1 MKRLRRSPAHD
12 ALSFGRGV
20 GVKIEGRIDDRG
32 FGEITMVAESL
43 DEWRELEKLM
53 NDVGGA
59 VDLNAGNRSL
69 TLSVYSRRP
78 ISNSGE
84 VR

>member
-1 MKRLRRSPAHD
+1 M
-12 ALSFGRGV
+12 
-20 GVKIEGRIDDRG
+20 KIEGRIDDRG
-32 FGEITMVAESL
+32 FGEITMVSENL

-59 VDLNAGNRSL
+59 VDLDMANRSL

-78 ISNSGE
+78 ISNFGE
-84 VR
+84 AR